1 MIEIRN
7 RTTGS
12 EFVSP
17 SSGSGIIGMTERVRL
32 AGGRLDHGLKDGEFY
47 LWAALP
53 VRSP

>member
-17 SSGSGIIGMTERVRL
+17 SSGSGIIGMTERVAWR
-32 AGGRLDHGLKDGEFY
+32 AVDSTT
-47 LWAALP
+47 A
-53 VRSP
+53 